1 MALSKKE
8 ISILIEVV
16 FSILFALIFMPFFY
30 ENQGDNLISINNLIG
45 KITPIIIFAVLYFS
59 MAYAVLELIFKAK
72 TTVDERDDMINSK
85 SYKLGYLLYELSLF
99 VFIGMLLTNSILQNT
114 GGIIFLIISLL
125 LFVSIVKSIYQF
137 YLYRTS

>member
-1 MALSKKE
+1 MPLSKKE
-8 ISILIEVV
+8 ISILIEVT
-16 FSILFALIFMPFFY
+16 FSISFALIFMPFFY
-30 ENQGDNLISINNLIG
+30 ENQGDNLVSTDNLIG
-45 KITPIIIFAVLYFS
+45 KIIPIIIFAGLYFS
-59 MAYAVLELIFKAK
+59 ITYAVLELIFKTK
-72 TTVDERDDMINSK
+72 TTADERDDMINSK

>member
-1 MALSKKE
+1 MPLSKKE
-8 ISILIEVV
+8 TSILIEVV
-16 FSILFALIFMPFFY
+16 FSILFGFIFLPLFY
-30 ENQGDNLISINNLIG
+30 ENQNNNLISINNLVR
-45 KITPIIIFAVLYFS
+45 KITPIIIFSVLYFS
-59 MAYAVLELIFKAK
+59 IAYAVLELIFKTK

-125 LFVSIVKSIYQF
+125 LFVSIVKSIYQL

>member
-1 MALSKKE
+1 MPLSKKE
-8 ISILIEVV
+8 TSILIEVV
-16 FSILFALIFMPFFY
+16 FSILFGFIFLPLFY
-30 ENQGDNLISINNLIG
+30 ENQNNNLISINNLV
-45 KITPIIIFAVLYFS
+45 KKMTPIIIFSVLYFS
-59 MAYAVLELIFKAK
+59 IAYAVLELIFKTK
-72 TTVDERDDMINSK
+72 TIVDERDDMINSK

-125 LFVSIVKSIYQF
+125 LFVSIVKSIYQL

>member
-125 LFVSIVKSIYQF
+125 LFVSIVKSIYKL
-137 YLYRTS
+137 YLYRTF

>member
-8 ISILIEVV
+8 TSILIEVV
-16 FSILFALIFMPFFY
+16 FSLVFSFIFLPLFY
-30 ENQGDNLISINNLIG
+30 ENQNDNLSSINNLIA
-45 KITPIIIFAVLYFS
+45 KITPIIIFSVLYFS
-59 MAYAVLELIFKAK
+59 IAYAVLELIFKTK

-114 GGIIFLIISLL
+114 GEIIFLIISLL
-125 LFVSIVKSIYQF
+125 LFVSIIKSIYQL

>member
-1 MALSKKE
+1 MPLSKKE
-8 ISILIEVV
+8 TSILIEVV
-16 FSILFALIFMPFFY
+16 FSIVFGFIFLPLFY
-30 ENQGDNLISINNLIG
+30 ENQNDNLISINNLIG
-45 KITPIIIFAVLYFS
+45 KITPIIIFSVLYFS
-59 MAYAVLELIFKAK
+59 IAYAVLELIFKTK

-125 LFVSIVKSIYQF
+125 LFVSIVKSIYQL

>member
-8 ISILIEVV
+8 TSILIEVV
-16 FSILFALIFMPFFY
+16 FSLVFSFIFLPLFY
-30 ENQGDNLISINNLIG
+30 ENQNDNLSSINNLIR
-45 KITPIIIFAVLYFS
+45 KITPIIIFSVLYFS
-59 MAYAVLELIFKAK
+59 IAYAVLELIFKTK

-99 VFIGMLLTNSILQNT
+99 AFIGMLLTNSILQNT
-114 GGIIFLIISLL
+114 GEIIFLIISLL
-125 LFVSIVKSIYQF
+125 LFVSIIKSIYQL

>member
-1 MALSKKE
+1 MPLSKKE
-8 ISILIEVV
+8 TSILIEVV
-16 FSILFALIFMPFFY
+16 FSILFGFIFLPLFY
-30 ENQGDNLISINNLIG
+30 ENQNTNLISINNLVK
-45 KITPIIIFAVLYFS
+45 KITPIIIFSVLYFS
-59 MAYAVLELIFKAK
+59 IAYAVLELIFKTK
-72 TTVDERDDMINSK
+72 TIVDERDDMINSK

-125 LFVSIVKSIYQF
+125 LFVSIVKSIYQL

>member
-1 MALSKKE
+1 MPLSKKE
-8 ISILIEVV
+8 TSILIEVV
-16 FSILFALIFMPFFY
+16 FSIVLGFIFLPLFY
-30 ENQGDNLISINNLIG
+30 ENQNDNLISINNLIG
-45 KITPIIIFAVLYFS
+45 KITPVIIFSVLYFS
-59 MAYAVLELIFKAK
+59 IAYAVLELIFKTK

-125 LFVSIVKSIYQF
+125 LFVSIVKSIYQL

>member
-72 TTVDERDDMINSK
+72 TTVDERDDMINCK

-125 LFVSIVKSIYQF
+125 LFVSIVKSIYQL
-137 YLYRTS
+137 YLYRTF

>member
-1 MALSKKE
+1 MPLSKKE
-8 ISILIEVV
+8 TSILIEVV
-16 FSILFALIFMPFFY
+16 FSILFGFIFLPLFY
-30 ENQGDNLISINNLIG
+30 ENQNNNLISINNLVR
-45 KITPIIIFAVLYFS
+45 KITPIIIFSVLYFS
-59 MAYAVLELIFKAK
+59 IAYAVLELIFKTK
-72 TTVDERDDMINSK
+72 TTVGERDDMINSK

-125 LFVSIVKSIYQF
+125 LFVSIVKSFYQL

>member
-1 MALSKKE
+1 MTLSKKE
-8 ISILIEVV
+8 TSILIEVV
-16 FSILFALIFMPFFY
+16 FSILFGFIFLPLFY
-30 ENQGDNLISINNLIG
+30 ENQNNNLISINNLVR
-45 KITPIIIFAVLYFS
+45 KITPIIIFSVLYFS
-59 MAYAVLELIFKAK
+59 IAYAVLELIFKTK

-99 VFIGMLLTNSILQNT
+99 VFIGMLLINSILQNT

-125 LFVSIVKSIYQF
+125 LFVSIVKSIYQL

>member
-99 VFIGMLLTNSILQNT
+99 VFIGMLLTN
-114 GGIIFLIISLL
+114 
-125 LFVSIVKSIYQF
+125 
-137 YLYRTS
+137 

>member
-1 MALSKKE
+1 MPLSKKE
-8 ISILIEVV
+8 TSILIEVV
-16 FSILFALIFMPFFY
+16 FSILFGFIFLPLFY
-30 ENQGDNLISINNLIG
+30 ENQNNNLISINNLVR
-45 KITPIIIFAVLYFS
+45 KITPIIIFSVLYFS
-59 MAYAVLELIFKAK
+59 IAYAVLELIFKTK

-99 VFIGMLLTNSILQNT
+99 VFIGMLLTNSILQNM

-125 LFVSIVKSIYQF
+125 LFVSIVKSFYQL

>member
-45 KITPIIIFAVLYFS
+45 FVIYYLHYIYRFNFGHFGCIFSYLQLLVPD
-59 MAYAVLELIFKAK
+59 MGVP
-72 TTVDERDDMINSK
+72 TT
-85 SYKLGYLLYELSLF
+85 
-99 VFIGMLLTNSILQNT
+99 
-114 GGIIFLIISLL
+114 
-125 LFVSIVKSIYQF
+125 
-137 YLYRTS
+137 

>member
-1 MALSKKE
+1 MPLSKKE
-8 ISILIEVV
+8 TSILIEVV
-16 FSILFALIFMPFFY
+16 FSILFGFIFLPLFY
-30 ENQGDNLISINNLIG
+30 ENQNNNLISINNVVR
-45 KITPIIIFAVLYFS
+45 KITPIIIFSVLYFS
-59 MAYAVLELIFKAK
+59 IAYAVLELIFKTK
-72 TTVDERDDMINSK
+72 TIVDERDDMINSK

-125 LFVSIVKSIYQF
+125 LFVSIVKSIYQL

>member
-1 MALSKKE
+1 MPLSKKE
-8 ISILIEVV
+8 TSILIEVV
-16 FSILFALIFMPFFY
+16 FSILFGFIFLPLFY
-30 ENQGDNLISINNLIG
+30 ENQNNNLISINNLVR
-45 KITPIIIFAVLYFS
+45 KITPIIIFSVLYFS
-59 MAYAVLELIFKAK
+59 IAYAVLELIFKTK

-125 LFVSIVKSIYQF
+125 LFVSIVKSIYQL
-137 YLYRTS
+137 YLYRTF

>member
-59 MAYAVLELIFKAK
+59 MAYAVLELIFKAE

-125 LFVSIVKSIYQF
+125 LFVSIVKSIYQL
-137 YLYRTS
+137 YLYRTF

>member
-30 ENQGDNLISINNLIG
+30 ENQGDNLISINNSIG

-125 LFVSIVKSIYQF
+125 LFVSIVKSIYQL
-137 YLYRTS
+137 YLYRTF

>member
-8 ISILIEVV
+8 TSILIEVV
-16 FSILFALIFMPFFY
+16 FSLVFSFIFLPLFY
-30 ENQGDNLISINNLIG
+30 ENQNDNLSSINNLIA
-45 KITPIIIFAVLYFS
+45 KITPIIIFSVLYFS
-59 MAYAVLELIFKAK
+59 IAYAVLELIFKTK
-72 TTVDERDDMINSK
+72 TTIDERDDMINSK

-114 GGIIFLIISLL
+114 GEIIFLIISLL
-125 LFVSIVKSIYQF
+125 LFVSIIKSIYQL

>member
-1 MALSKKE
+1 MPLSKKE
-8 ISILIEVV
+8 TSILIEVV
-16 FSILFALIFMPFFY
+16 FSILFGFIFLPLFY
-30 ENQGDNLISINNLIG
+30 ENQNDNLSSINNLIR
-45 KITPIIIFAVLYFS
+45 KITPIIIFSVLYFS
-59 MAYAVLELIFKAK
+59 IAYAVLELIFKTK

-99 VFIGMLLTNSILQNT
+99 VFIGMLLINSILQNT

-125 LFVSIVKSIYQF
+125 LFVSIVKSIYQL

>member
-1 MALSKKE
+1 MPLSKKE
-8 ISILIEVV
+8 TSILIEVV
-16 FSILFALIFMPFFY
+16 FSIVFGFIFLPLFY
-30 ENQGDNLISINNLIG
+30 ENQNDNLISINNLIG
-45 KITPIIIFAVLYFS
+45 KITPIIIFSVLYFS
-59 MAYAVLELIFKAK
+59 IAYAVLELIFKTK

-99 VFIGMLLTNSILQNT
+99 VFIGMLLTNSILQNA

-125 LFVSIVKSIYQF
+125 LFVSIVKSIYQL

>member
-1 MALSKKE
+1 MPLSKKE
-8 ISILIEVV
+8 TSILIEVV
-16 FSILFALIFMPFFY
+16 FSILFGFIFLPLFY
-30 ENQGDNLISINNLIG
+30 ENQNNNLISINNLVR
-45 KITPIIIFAVLYFS
+45 KITPIIIFSVLYFS
-59 MAYAVLELIFKAK
+59 IAYAVLELIFKTK

>member
-1 MALSKKE
+1 MPLSKKE
-8 ISILIEVV
+8 TSILIEVV
-16 FSILFALIFMPFFY
+16 FSIVFGFIFLPLFY
-30 ENQGDNLISINNLIG
+30 ENQNDNLISINNLIR
-45 KITPIIIFAVLYFS
+45 KITPIIIFSVLYFS
-59 MAYAVLELIFKAK
+59 IAYAVLELIFKTK

-114 GGIIFLIISLL
+114 GEIIFLIISLL
-125 LFVSIVKSIYQF
+125 LFVSIVKSIYQL

>member
-16 FSILFALIFMPFFY
+16 FSILFALILMPFFY

-125 LFVSIVKSIYQF
+125 LFVSIVKSIYQL
-137 YLYRTS
+137 YLYRTF

>member
-1 MALSKKE
+1 MPLSKKE
-8 ISILIEVV
+8 TSILIEVV
-16 FSILFALIFMPFFY
+16 FSIVLGFIFLPFFY
-30 ENQGDNLISINNLIG
+30 ENQNDNLILINNLIG
-45 KITPIIIFAVLYFS
+45 KITRVIIFSVLYFS
-59 MAYAVLELIFKAK
+59 IAYAVLELIFKTK
-72 TTVDERDDMINSK
+72 TTVDERDVMINSK

-125 LFVSIVKSIYQF
+125 LFVSIVKSIYQL

>member
-125 LFVSIVKSIYQF
+125 LSVSIVKSIYQL

>member
-8 ISILIEVV
+8 TSILIEVV
-16 FSILFALIFMPFFY
+16 FSLVFSFIFLPLFY
-30 ENQGDNLISINNLIG
+30 ENQNDNLSSINNLIR
-45 KITPIIIFAVLYFS
+45 KITPIIIFSVLYFS
-59 MAYAVLELIFKAK
+59 IAYAVLELIFKTK

-114 GGIIFLIISLL
+114 GEIIFLIISLL
-125 LFVSIVKSIYQF
+125 LFVSIVKSIYQL

>member
-125 LFVSIVKSIYQF
+125 LFVSIVKSIYHL
-137 YLYRTS
+137 YLYRTF

>member
-114 GGIIFLIISLL
+114 GGIIFVIISLL
-125 LFVSIVKSIYQF
+125 LFVSIVKSIYQL
-137 YLYRTS
+137 YLYRTF

>member
-8 ISILIEVV
+8 TSILIEVV
-16 FSILFALIFMPFFY
+16 FSLVFSFIFLPLFY
-30 ENQGDNLISINNLIG
+30 ENQNDNLSSINNLIR
-45 KITPIIIFAVLYFS
+45 KITPIIIYSVLYFS
-59 MAYAVLELIFKAK
+59 IAYAVLELIFKTK

-114 GGIIFLIISLL
+114 GEIIFLIISLL
-125 LFVSIVKSIYQF
+125 LFVSIIKSIYQL

>member
-1 MALSKKE
+1 MPLSKKE
-8 ISILIEVV
+8 TSILIEVV
-16 FSILFALIFMPFFY
+16 FSILFGFIFLPLFY
-30 ENQGDNLISINNLIG
+30 ENQNNNLISINNLVR
-45 KITPIIIFAVLYFS
+45 KITPIIIFSVLYFS
-59 MAYAVLELIFKAK
+59 IAYAVLELIFKTK
-72 TTVDERDDMINSK
+72 TIVDERDDMINSK

>member
-1 MALSKKE
+1 MTLSKKE
-8 ISILIEVV
+8 TSILIEVV
-16 FSILFALIFMPFFY
+16 FSILFGFIFLPLFY
-30 ENQGDNLISINNLIG
+30 ENQNNNLISINNLVR
-45 KITPIIIFAVLYFS
+45 KITPIIIFSVLYFS
-59 MAYAVLELIFKAK
+59 IAYAVLELIFKTK

-125 LFVSIVKSIYQF
+125 LFVSIVKSIYQL